1 MLTAAAPAAFSLDAL
16 RAAMTLDLAIFLL
29 ACFLGAIVTGL
40 AGFAFG
46 LVASGIWLHVITPI
60 QSAVLIA
67 GFACVIQ
74 SYATWR
80 MRHLVKWRAIAPF
93 VIGGAI
99 GIPIGAEI
107 LRYVSQQTMRG
118 VLGVFL
124 IVFCIYFIAKPDL
137 GRAKTY
143 PLLDGTVG
151 ILGGIIGALT
161 GLAGIV
167 VNIWTTMQG
176 LPKDEQRAVFQPS
189 AVLLFIITIVWFSGA
204 GIVPE
209 GTWNLFLMGL
219 PLVLIG
225 TQIGLKL
232 YGHLD
237 EAQFRKLVLG
247 LLLVSGVTLVPS
259 LMK

>member
-1 MLTAAAPAAFSLDAL
+1 MLTAVAPAAFTLDAL
-16 RAAMTLDLAIFLL
+16 RQALTFDVAVFLL
-29 ACFLGAIVTGL
+29 ACFLGALVTGL

-46 LVASGIWLHVITPI
+46 LVASGIWLHVISPI

-67 GFACVIQ
+67 AFACVIQ

-80 MRHLVKWRAIAPF
+80 MRHLVRWRAIAPF
-93 VIGGAI
+93 VIGGTI

-137 GRAKTY
+137 GRARTY

-167 VNIWTTMQG
+167 VNIWTTVQG
-176 LPKDEQRAVFQPS
+176 LPKDEQRAVFQPT
-189 AVLLFIITIVWFSGA
+189 AVILFMFTIVWFAGA

-209 GTWNLFLMGL
+209 GTTQLFVLGL

-232 YGHLD
+232 YGRLD
-237 EAQFRKLVLG
+237 EAQFRRLVLG
-247 LLLVSGVTLVPS
+247 LLLVSGMTLAPS
-259 LMK
+259 LIW